1 MITPTRER
9 RDWTLLIFII
19 PIGIIFMLIAGQVA
33 IRLVPEWSVNAGMRS
48 NLDPNNL
55 PRQQGGLVQPVL
67 PAILTPLGWLET
79 FLTPGADSSDQ
90 FLFPSFVV
98 FEPSV
103 TPEVPPTLLPPTA
116 ATQPSPT
123 APTATAPTVVVSP
136 PPVTGTKPPGDE
148 KTPPPPTAT
157 PPTATQPTATPPTV
171 VVPPTPV
178 VTVTVKPSD
187 PPALPSVPPPSDIG
201 IGSPD
206 GTPGLL
212 VAGTYTIINLG
223 GNPVVVSH
231 SPDGNYDLIFYEHEL
246 TAGQIEMDKII
257 IGISKTND
265 GSYYEVFNWG
275 DNERDENT
283 NVDFADLIPDPSPP
297 ALCTQTECDNT
308 SILTSQLYTDTV
320 PDPDIHTGILID
332 VDNAPGKP
340 PEGSYGYLVIISPLV
355 FPGDANAQ
363 VDSIVVAEVPIP
375 PAGGTSVLSAE
386 AVPSAPAEEQPSSP
400 PDTAP
405 ASPAAEEPALPAEE
419 QPSSPPDTAP
429 ASPAAEEPA
438 LPVEEQPSSPPD
450 AAPDSPAA
458 EESALPVEE
467 EPSSP
472 PDQAPTSP

>member
-157 PPTATQPTATPPTV
+157 PPTATPPTATQPTAIQPTATQPTATQPTATPPTATQPTV

-246 TAGQIEMDKII
+246 TAGQIKWTK
-257 IGISKTND
+257 S
-265 GSYYEVFNWG
+265 
-275 DNERDENT
+275 
-283 NVDFADLIPDPSPP
+283 
-297 ALCTQTECDNT
+297 
-308 SILTSQLYTDTV
+308 
-320 PDPDIHTGILID
+320 
-332 VDNAPGKP
+332 
-340 PEGSYGYLVIISPLV
+340 
-355 FPGDANAQ
+355 
-363 VDSIVVAEVPIP
+363 
-375 PAGGTSVLSAE
+375 
-386 AVPSAPAEEQPSSP
+386 
-400 PDTAP
+400 
-405 ASPAAEEPALPAEE
+405 
-419 QPSSPPDTAP
+419 
-429 ASPAAEEPA
+429 
-438 LPVEEQPSSPPD
+438 
-450 AAPDSPAA
+450 
-458 EESALPVEE
+458 
-467 EPSSP
+467 
-472 PDQAPTSP
+472 